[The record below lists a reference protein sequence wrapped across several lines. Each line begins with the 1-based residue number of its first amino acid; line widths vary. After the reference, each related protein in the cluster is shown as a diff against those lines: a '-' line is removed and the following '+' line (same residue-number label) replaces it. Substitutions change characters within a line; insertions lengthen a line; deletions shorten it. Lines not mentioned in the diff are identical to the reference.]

1 MNISILIID
10 FLFKLNYLLNLSIYF
25 SNTYF
30 SQFSA
35 SDYVKISL
43 FNKKVIKR
51 AEAFH
56 LQGEQGYEL
65 STTQVEPPRTTSL
78 INGIPFLSAQGVSVS
93 SSDPKHKDVVLTS
106 GSFINLVLFDYQ

>member
-1 MNISILIID
+1 MNI
-10 FLFKLNYLLNLSIYF
+10 SIYF

-43 FNKKVIKR
+43 FNKKVIKS

-65 STTQVEPPRTTSL
+65 STTQVVPPKTTSL
-78 INGIPFLSAQGVSVS
+78 ITGIPFLSEQGVSVS
-93 SSDPKHKDVVLTS
+93 SSDPKHKDVFLIS
-106 GSFINLVLFDYQ
+106 GSFFNLVSFDYQ